1 MAVADIIRILG
12 VNPVYRNRVVHTEIS
27 EPEFPEYGTLEIP
40 LEDTLT
46 SYLKQ
51 HRIRLY
57 SHQCEAINRIRS
69 GKNVI
74 ITTPT
79 ASGKTLAF
87 NIPVFA
93 CLEADPE
100 ARALY
105 LYPTKALSNDQLATL
120 EQMAQF
126 TGISARP
133 AIYDGDTPQS
143 KRAAIR
149 ENSRVIISNP
159 YELHHVL
166 SWHAKWRPFFSKLK
180 FIIIDEAHRYRGVF
194 GSHIAFLLRR
204 LERVCHFYGS
214 EPKFILS
221 TATLANPMEFAG
233 KLTGLPFELVDVDG
247 SPHGRKHFVLYNPF
261 YDGVGERST
270 YQETKDL
277 LVSCVKDNLQTL
289 CFTGARKMAELVT
302 LWARED
308 ARRSSARLSE
318 SISAYRAGYLPEE
331 RRAIERQLKEGTM
344 KGVVS
349 TNALEL
355 GIDVG
360 SLDAVIIAGYPGTMM
375 STRQQAGRAGRK
387 GGDSLAILVAFAN
400 PLDQYF
406 MHHPQNFFSRSHE
419 HAIIDTG
426 NPYIISGHLLC
437 AAAELPL
444 RETPDR
450 EYFGATF
457 PELLYE
463 LASADLIKKTSRGWV
478 YSGRGRAADAVTLD
492 GIPESSF
499 RILCHGRLLETMDR
513 AQAYRE
519 AHKGAIMLHQGE
531 TFVVNEMD
539 LETHTVRVTETDV
552 DYYTQPLKEVDLSII
567 DILETRMVHGARC
580 AFGDVEVTE
589 KYTGYK
595 IKRKDTIIG
604 IEPLDLPPITFRTK
618 AFWVISAPGTEQR
631 IIDSNLDLA
640 GGLHGAEHAIIALMP
655 LHVMCDRWDIGGLSS
670 PGFGENCEPTVFVYD
685 GYEGGIGL
693 AEKAYEILSEVFS
706 SAHELVRDCGCD
718 EGCPSCIYSPKC
730 GNDNQPLDKEAA
742 ILILGDLCTPTERS
756 ECSGF
761 STESEQVFPPPGD
774 INLRVSPDVPGSPV
788 PVHQQK

>member
-1 MAVADIIRILG
+1 MAVADVIRLIN
-12 VNPVYRNRVVHTEIS
+12 VNPVYRNRVVYTETT
-27 EPEFPEYGTLEIP
+27 EPASPLYGTLHAP
-40 LEDTLT
+40 LGDTLE
-46 SYLKQ
+46 SYLS
-51 HRIRLY
+51 HRRIRLY
-57 SHQCEAINRIRS
+57 SHQCEAVNRIRT

-87 NIPVFA
+87 NIPVFEG
-93 CLEADPE
+93 LEADLE

-105 LYPTKALSNDQLATL
+105 IYPTKALSNDQFATL

-149 ENSRVIISNP
+149 QNARIIISNP
-159 YELHHVL
+159 HELHQVL
-166 SWHAKWRPFFSKLK
+166 SFHTKWHPFFSHLK
-180 FIIIDEAHRYRGVF
+180 FIVIDEAHRYRGVF
-194 GSHIAFLLRR
+194 GSHIALLLRR
-204 LERVCHFYGS
+204 LVRLCHFYGS
-214 EPKFILS
+214 APQFILS
-221 TATLANPMEFAG
+221 TATLANPLEFAG
-233 KLTGLPFELVDVDG
+233 KLTGMPFDLVNEDG
-247 SPHGRKHFVLYNPF
+247 SPHGRKHFILYNPF
-261 YDGVGERST
+261 YDGIGERST

-277 LVSCVKDNLQTL
+277 LVSCVKENLQVL
-289 CFTGARKMAELVT
+289 CFTGSRKMAELVT

-308 ARRSSARLSE
+308 IRRSSARLTE

-331 RRAIERQLKEGTM
+331 RRAIERQLKEGSI

-387 GGDSLAILVAFAN
+387 GDDSIAILVAFAN

-406 MHHPQNFFSRSHE
+406 MHHPPQFFSRSHE

-426 NPYIISGHLLC
+426 NPYIVSGHLLC

-444 RETPDR
+444 RDTHDR
-450 EYFGATF
+450 EYFGESF
-457 PELLYE
+457 PELLSE
-463 LASADLIKKTSRGWV
+463 LASNDLIRKTSHGWV
-478 YSGRGRAADAVTLD
+478 YSGRGRAADAVRLD
-492 GIPESSF
+492 GIPGSTY

-519 AHKGAIMLHQGE
+519 AHTGAIMLHQGE
-531 TFVVNEMD
+531 MYIVSEMD

-552 DYYTQPLKEVDLSII
+552 DYYTQPLKQVDLSVIEVQESRVI
-567 DILETRMVHGARC
+567 QGARC
-580 AFGDVEVTE
+580 AFGEVEVTE
-589 KYTGYK
+589 QYTSYK

-604 IEPLDLPPITFRTK
+604 VEPLDLPPITFRTK
-618 AFWVISAPGTEQR
+618 AFWFVPVVDTEQR
-631 IIDSNLDLA
+631 ITGSNLDLA
-640 GGLHGAEHAIIALMP
+640 GGLHGAEHAIIAMMP

-670 PGFGENCEPTVFVYD
+670 PAFGENGEPVVFVYD

-693 AEKAYEILSEVFS
+693 AEKAYEILPEIFS
-706 SAHELVRDCGCD
+706 SAHELVRDCGCE
-718 EGCPSCIYSPKC
+718 EGCPSCIFSPKC
-730 GNDNQPLDKEAA
+730 GNDNQPLDKVAA
-742 ILILGDLCTPTERS
+742 IIILKDLCPPAEKS
-756 ECSGF
+756 ECSGM
-761 STESEQVFPPPGD
+761 SAEPGQV
-774 INLRVSPDVPGSPV
+774 LL
-788 PVHQQK
+788 

>member
-1 MAVADIIRILG
+1 MAVADVIRLLN
-12 VNPVYRNRVVHTEIS
+12 VNPVYHNRVVHMETTEPAS
-27 EPEFPEYGTLEIP
+27 PRYGTLFAP
-40 LEDTLT
+40 LGDTLE
-46 SYLKQ
+46 SYLSQ

-57 SHQCEAINRIRS
+57 SHQCEAVNRIQT

-87 NIPVFA
+87 NIPVFEG
-93 CLEADPE
+93 LEADPK

-105 LYPTKALSNDQLATL
+105 IYPTKALSNDQFATL

-143 KRAAIR
+143 KRAVIR
-149 ENSRVIISNP
+149 QNARIIISNP
-159 YELHHVL
+159 HELHQIL
-166 SWHAKWRPFFSKLK
+166 SFHTKWHPFFSNLK
-180 FIIIDEAHRYRGVF
+180 FIVIDEAHRYRGVF
-194 GSHIAFLLRR
+194 GSHIALLLRR
-204 LERVCHFYGS
+204 LERLCNFYGS
-214 EPKFILS
+214 APQFILS
-221 TATLANPMEFAG
+221 TATLANPLEFAC
-233 KLTGLPFELVDVDG
+233 KLTGLPFELVDDDG

-261 YDGVGERST
+261 YDGIGERST

-277 LVSCVKDNLQTL
+277 LVSCVKDSLQVL
-289 CFTGARKMAELVT
+289 CFTGSRKMAELVT

-308 ARRSSARLSE
+308 IRRSSALLAE

-331 RRAIERQLKEGTM
+331 RRIIERQLKEGSI

-355 GIDVG
+355 GIDIG
-360 SLDAVIIAGYPGTMM
+360 SLDAVVIAGYPGTMM

-387 GGDSLAILVAFAN
+387 GGDSIAILVAFAN

-406 MHHPQNFFSRSHE
+406 MHHPHHFFSRSHE

-426 NPYIISGHLLC
+426 NPYIVSGHLLC

-450 EYFGATF
+450 EYFGDSI
-457 PELLYE
+457 PELLSE
-463 LASADLIKKTSRGWV
+463 LASDDLIRKTSRGWV
-478 YSGRGRAADAVTLD
+478 YSGRGRAADAVRLD
-492 GIPESSF
+492 GIPGSTF

-531 TFVVNEMD
+531 TYVVSEME
-539 LETHTVRVTETDV
+539 LETHTVRATETDV
-552 DYYTQPLKEVDLSII
+552 DYYTQSLKQVDLSII
-567 DILETRMVHGARC
+567 EVQESRVIHGARC
-580 AFGDVEVTE
+580 AFGEVEVTE
-589 KYTGYK
+589 QYTSYK

-604 IEPLDLPPITFRTK
+604 VEPLDLPSITFRTK
-618 AFWVISAPGTEQR
+618 AFWVVPVTDTERR
-631 IIDSNLDLA
+631 ITGLNLDLA
-640 GGLHGAEHAIIALMP
+640 GGLHGAEHAIIAMMP
-655 LHVMCDRWDIGGLSS
+655 LYVMCDRWDIGGLSS
-670 PGFGENCEPTVFVYD
+670 PAFGENGDPVVFVYD

-693 AEKAYEILSEVFS
+693 AEKAYEILPEIFS
-706 SAHELVRDCGCD
+706 SAHELVRDCGCE

-730 GNDNQPLDKEAA
+730 GNDNQPLDKMAA
-742 ILILGDLCTPTERS
+742 IITLKDLCSPAEKS
-756 ECSGF
+756 ECSGM
-761 STESEQVFPPPGD
+761 SAESGQV
-774 INLRVSPDVPGSPV
+774 LL
-788 PVHQQK
+788 

>member
-1 MAVADIIRILG
+1 
-12 VNPVYRNRVVHTEIS
+12 
-27 EPEFPEYGTLEIP
+27 
-40 LEDTLT
+40 
-46 SYLKQ
+46 
-51 HRIRLY
+51 
-57 SHQCEAINRIRS
+57 
-69 GKNVI
+69 VI

-87 NIPVFA
+87 NIPVFE
-93 CLEADPE
+93 CLEADTE

-105 LYPTKALSNDQLATL
+105 LYPSKALSNDQLATL

-149 ENSRVIISNP
+149 ENSRIIISNP
-159 YELHHVL
+159 YELHQVL

-180 FIIIDEAHRYRGVF
+180 FIVIDEAHRYRGVF

-221 TATLANPMEFAG
+221 TATLANPMEFAC

-261 YDGVGERST
+261 YDGIGERST

-277 LVSCVKDNLQTL
+277 LISCVKDNLQTL

-444 RETPDR
+444 RETPDL
-450 EYFGATF
+450 EYFGETF
-457 PELLYE
+457 TELLSE
-463 LASADLIKKTSRGWV
+463 LASGDLIKKTSRGWV
-478 YSGRGRAADAVTLD
+478 YSGRGRAADAVMLD
-492 GIPESSF
+492 GIPGSTF

-531 TFVVNEMD
+531 TYVVNEMD

-567 DILETRMVHGARC
+567 EILETRIVHGARC

-589 KYTGYK
+589 QYNGYK

-604 IEPLDLPPITFRTK
+604 MEPLELPPITFRTK
-618 AFWVISAPGTEQR
+618 AFWVMPSADTEQHVVHA
-631 IIDSNLDLA
+631 NLDLA

-670 PGFGENCEPTVFVYD
+670 PAFGENCEPVIFVYD

-693 AEKAYEILSEVFS
+693 AEKAYEILPDVFS

-730 GNDNQPLDKEAA
+730 GNDNQPLDKEATV
-742 ILILGDLCTPTERS
+742 LVLRDLCTLTEKS
-756 ECSGF
+756 ECSGL
-761 STESEQVFPPPGD
+761 SAESGQVF
-774 INLRVSPDVPGSPV
+774 L
-788 PVHQQK
+788 